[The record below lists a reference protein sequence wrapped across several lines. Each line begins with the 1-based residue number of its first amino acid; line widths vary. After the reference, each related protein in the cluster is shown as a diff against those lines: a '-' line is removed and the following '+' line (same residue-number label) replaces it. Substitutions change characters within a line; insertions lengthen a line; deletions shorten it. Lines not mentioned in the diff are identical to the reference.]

1 MSVRGRVLRTYWGW
15 PTGSTSGK
23 GWEKVAA
30 PDGHAATP
38 QTPPMNHSATSARSK
53 VWMTLEKQKE
63 RRKKRRRRQQSSTAL
78 HRGRELPNASTF
90 HGERRAARSL
100 TWGNAG
106 VGWGGFSRS
115 LNIFFFFKGKPRWTA
130 RWLSEPDWKWRMV
143 FGNYATV
150 SHTFALGAIVQQCT
164 KLEGGAIVEWEQLS
178 GKNEFSLHLDLFCH
192 VCWLGNKINVE
203 KNKKLHKRLNPS
215 IFCICKKKKK
225 SDTHPQTWKT
235 ADAGA
240 TNRPLWSTTETHAEH
255 KGHWWYHASHRFP
268 GNNREALCETAGL
281 DDGGEPTVPAWK
293 DLK

>member
-1 MSVRGRVLRTYWGW
+1 MTVSLRGHVLRTYWGW
-15 PTGSTSGK
+15 LTGSTSGK

-78 HRGRELPNASTF
+78 HRGLELPNASAF

-100 TWGNAG
+100 TWGDARG
-106 VGWGGFSRS
+106 VGGSVAAWT
-115 LNIFFFFKGKPRWTA
+115 FFFFFLKEKPDGLHDDWVNLTENEGWSSATMRRWVTLLLWA
-130 RWLSEPDWKWRMV
+130 PSW
-143 FGNYATV
+143 
-150 SHTFALGAIVQQCT
+150 

-178 GKNEFSLHLDLFCH
+178 GKNEFSLHLDLFSH

-225 SDTHPQTWKT
+225 KVILTLRPGKPLMPVPPTGPCEAPQKHTLSIKDTDGITHPPFPRQQQ
-235 ADAGA
+235 
-240 TNRPLWSTTETHAEH
+240 RSPVSPFLWT
-255 KGHWWYHASHRFP
+255 
-268 GNNREALCETAGL
+268 LCVKLL
-281 DDGGEPTVPAWK
+281 D
-293 DLK
+293 